1 MQSAIT
7 IKIIIEST
15 NSKILKS
22 KKHFLIQ
29 FCKIFF
35 LNYIHMPLPTKKKK
49 IALLRSPHIHKKTW
63 RTYILKT
70 VKFKFEIYFPTIERF
85 SKAVVKFNTLIKILS
100 INCRI
105 KVNFL
110 S

>member
-1 MQSAIT
+1 MPSPIT
-7 IKIIIEST
+7 IKITIEAT
-15 NSKILKS
+15 HLKTLKS
-22 KKHFLIQ
+22 KQHFLIQ
-29 FCKIFF
+29 FCKIFN
-35 LNYIHMPLPTKKKK
+35 LNFKVIPLATKNKK

-63 RTYILKT
+63 RTYIFKI
-70 VKFKFEIYFPTIERF
+70 VKLKFEIYFPTKTIFAKSVIR
-85 SKAVVKFNTLIKILS
+85 FNTLIKILS